1 MLLSQNTP
9 SRKKNANQKRQNF
22 LKKPHWSAV
31 KTSQWKDFWKKKVE
45 KKFQLHYAASLSQ
58 ILSSLKLSLGSEG
71 KKALKRAF
79 KRKIL
84 QIGRARHRMVR
95 FNVRSKVWSWSN
107 WVYAKI
113 TPSFVFANLYMLR
126 NKKESHKIFISLQ
139 SYCILLRFFCST
151 VSKENCAKMKLPLQY
166 VQYYRTH

>member
-1 MLLSQNTP
+1 MIRSE
-9 SRKKNANQKRQNF
+9 NF
-22 LKKPHWSAV
+22 TMKGFL
-31 KTSQWKDFWKKKVE
+31 KKKVE

-126 NKKESHKIFISLQ
+126 NKKESHKIFILLQ
-139 SYCILLRFFCST
+139 NYCILLRFFCST